1 MMRGECTAGMDRTF
15 PTEDHFYKAERQLT
29 YHIGKNTHRNLGK
42 KRKQRNMLW
51 MKEQGKTPEELSEGK
66 TGNLPKKTVVK
77 IMKEFWRKEW
87 MHRVSSQKL

>member
-1 MMRGECTAGMDRTF
+1 
-15 PTEDHFYKAERQLT
+15 
-29 YHIGKNTHRNLGK
+29 
-42 KRKQRNMLW
+42 MLW

>member
-1 MMRGECTAGMDRTF
+1 
-15 PTEDHFYKAERQLT
+15 
-29 YHIGKNTHRNLGK
+29 
-42 KRKQRNMLW
+42 

-87 MHRVSSQKL
+87 MHRVSSQKLWNKELENAKNNQIEKQNTIAEMKNIRRNQQYTKWYRGKDQ